1 MLVHGAVLIHGDDAL
16 RCRGS
21 VAKGTVR
28 PDRVVV
34 PAPLLD
40 DDAGFFKSVEDL
52 AIEQFVPEA
61 GIEALAVT
69 VLPRRAWLDVY
80 QPA

>member
-1 MLVHGAVLIHGDDAL
+1 MLVHGGLSIHRDDAL

-21 VAKGTVR
+21 IAKGTMR
-28 PDRVVV
+28 SHRVVV

-40 DDAGFFKSVEDL
+40 DDGGFFKSVEDL

-61 GIEALAVT
+61 GIEALAVCA
-69 VLPRRAWLDVY
+69 LARPEG
-80 QPA
+80 